1 MQKIVQYILL
11 KSAYSSFQISFQ
23 NSMII
28 ECPCLK
34 LHFFWIFILF
44 WHHKLRDIT
53 VTKLYQFLMKYKIH
67 I

>member
-1 MQKIVQYILL
+1 MQKIVLQYSTKI
-11 KSAYSSFQISFQ
+11 SAYSSFQISFQ
-23 NSMII
+23 NSMI

-34 LHFFWIFILF
+34 LHFFIIFILF

-53 VTKLYQFLMKYKIH
+53 VTKLPISDE